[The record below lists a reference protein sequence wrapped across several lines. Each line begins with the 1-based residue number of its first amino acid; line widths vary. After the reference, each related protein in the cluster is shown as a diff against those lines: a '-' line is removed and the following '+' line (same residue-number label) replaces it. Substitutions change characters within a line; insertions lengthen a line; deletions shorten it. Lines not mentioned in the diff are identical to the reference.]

1 MPIRLTQPLPDIGMY
16 CLTVKD
22 TKRCSLQHDQAY
34 KNKLPVQFVYGRK
47 FDDDSIRQ
55 DGGDLSDPR
64 WSCLS
69 MFGNNPGYI
78 YRAYSCAAGHRDIL
92 RQFIN
97 SNHTHAL
104 VFEDDYL
111 CPVNIAKVAHR
122 LVVDYPNQH
131 YFNLNTEA
139 FIKKKR
145 IPVSQD
151 INNLQI
157 KYQNQAAGSGMY
169 LIDRYFAQHALE
181 HMLNPLHLPADA
193 VTWIEWSPIQKIAV
207 VYGTGV
213 ALSEE
218 NINSLIGYG
227 TQQ

>member
-1 MPIRLTQPLPDIGMY
+1 MPIRLTQPLPDIGIY

-22 TKRCSLQHDQAY
+22 TKRCSLQHDQAA

-64 WSCLS
+64 WGCLS
-69 MFGNNPGYI
+69 MYSNNPGYI
-78 YRAYSCAAGHRDIL
+78 YRVYSCAAGHRDIL

-97 SNHTHAL
+97 SSHTYAL
-104 VFEDDYL
+104 VFEDDMLYL
-111 CPVNIAKVAHR
+111 PNIVQIVYKIIR
-122 LVVDYPNQH
+122 RYPNQH
-131 YFNLNTEA
+131 YFDLNVEA
-139 FIKKKR
+139 RSKLIRKPYIADPNKLEVVFR
-145 IPVSQD
+145 PV
-151 INNLQI
+151 
-157 KYQNQAAGSGMY
+157 GSGTGMY
-169 LIDRYFAQHALE
+169 VVDRYFAQYALKN
-181 HMLNPLHLPADA
+181 MLKTLHLPSDT
-193 VTWIEWSPIQKIAV
+193 VTWVEWSPIQKIAV

-213 ALSEE
+213 ALSDE